1 MIDLV
6 FDACRAAGIGDVTVV
21 ANPGQPEVMAH
32 LDGRCRVV
40 LQHEQ
45 RGTGH
50 ALAQVPFEG
59 GGAVL
64 VLNADSPLI
73 RAETIRK
80 LVRAHAESGCVATLA
95 SVEDP
100 GRADG
105 RIVRFPDGT
114 LERIVEDKDA
124 DAEVRRIQEFNVGL
138 YCFDAEAVTAAL
150 GRLSPDNAAGE
161 LYLTDVFKDLRPV
174 QVIRLEDAREAMG
187 INDRVQLSR
196 AEAAMRDRI
205 LQELMLSGVTVVDPA
220 SSFVEVGVKV
230 GQDTILEPFT
240 ILRGA
245 TSIGAGCQIG
255 PYAQITD
262 STIEDRCRVERS
274 WLNGCRVGE
283 GSDCGP
289 FSKLR
294 PGAEIAADVHVGS
307 FAEIVRSRIGSGSA
321 VPHFSYVGDAVV
333 GERVN
338 IGAGTVFV
346 NYDGTAKHSTEV
358 GDDAFIGSGTM
369 LRAPVKV
376 GGGAR
381 TGAGA
386 VVTKDVE
393 SGETVVGVPAR
404 PMRRSPLRKAE
415 TR

>member
-1 MIDLV
+1 
-6 FDACRAAGIGDVTVV
+6 
-21 ANPGQPEVMAH
+21 
-32 LDGRCRVV
+32 
-40 LQHEQ
+40 
-45 RGTGH
+45 
-50 ALAQVPFEG
+50 
-59 GGAVL
+59 
-64 VLNADSPLI
+64 
-73 RAETIRK
+73 
-80 LVRAHAESGCVATLA
+80 
-95 SVEDP
+95 
-100 GRADG
+100 
-105 RIVRFPDGT
+105 
-114 LERIVEDKDA
+114 
-124 DAEVRRIQEFNVGL
+124 
-138 YCFDAEAVTAAL
+138 
-150 GRLSPDNAAGE
+150 
-161 LYLTDVFKDLRPV
+161 
-174 QVIRLEDAREAMG
+174 
-187 INDRVQLSR
+187 
-196 AEAAMRDRI
+196 
-205 LQELMLSGVTVVDPA
+205 
-220 SSFVEVGVKV
+220 
-230 GQDTILEPFT
+230 
-240 ILRGA
+240 
-245 TSIGAGCQIG
+245 
-255 PYAQITD
+255 
-262 STIEDRCRVERS
+262 VERS